1 MSKRRVVV
9 TGLGTIN
16 PLANNVQD
24 SWEKLINGVS
34 GIDYITSFDTEDL
47 PVKFAGEVKDFDA
60 NEYMG
65 KQYARKLDRSAHL
78 SIYATEQALKD
89 ANFNTEERLGSN
101 VGIVFG
107 TGIGGIGATENA
119 VRTYDERGA
128 SRINPLAITQ
138 IMPNSSTGQV
148 AIKFGIEGPSLTIT
162 TACAASANAVGEAK
176 NMIEVGEAKNMIE
189 NGIVDI
195 VVAGGTE
202 SGTTPM
208 TIGAFAQ
215 IRALSTKNDTPAE
228 ACSPFDKNRDG
239 FVMAE
244 GSTVLILESEESAK
258 SRDAKIYGYVV
269 GYGSTTDAHHI
280 TAPAEGGEGA
290 VRAMDKALKDA
301 SLSVDDVD
309 YINAHGTSTPANDK
323 NETSAIKTLFGTKAY
338 EVDISSTKSMTGH
351 LLGGAGAFESMVCI
365 LSLQNGVIP
374 PTINLNNKDQECD
387 LNYTPNNAVNKDM
400 NIAMSNSF
408 GFGGH
413 NGVLV
418 FSKT

>member
-16 PLANNVQD
+16 PLGNNVSE

-34 GIDYITSFDTEDL
+34 GITQINSFDTENL
-47 PVKFAGEVKDFDA
+47 PVTFAGEVKDFDA
-60 NEYMG
+60 NEYLG
-65 KQYARKLDRSAHL
+65 KQHARKLDRSAHF
-78 SIYATEQALKD
+78 SIYATEQALQD
-89 ANFNTEERLGSN
+89 AGFNTEERLGAD

-107 TGIGGIGATENA
+107 TGIGGIGATEDA
-119 VRTYDERGA
+119 VRTYDKRGP

-138 IMPNSSTGQV
+138 LMPNSSTGQV

-176 NMIEVGEAKNMIE
+176 NLIE
-189 NGIVDI
+189 NGIVDV

-215 IRALSTKNDTPAE
+215 IRALSTKNDEPE
-228 ACSPFDKNRDG
+228 KACRPFDQERDG

-244 GSTVLILESEESAK
+244 GSTVLILEEEEYAK
-258 SRDAKIYGYVV
+258 KRGAKIYGYVK

-290 VRAMDKALKDA
+290 FRAMRKAIEDA
-301 SLSVDDVD
+301 EISVNEID

-323 NETSAIKTLFGTKAY
+323 NETIAIKTLFEEKAY
-338 EVDISSTKSMTGH
+338 DLDISSTKSMTGH
-351 LLGGAGAFESMVCI
+351 LLGGAGAFESMVCL
-365 LSLQNGVIP
+365 LSIQNGKIP
-374 PTINLNNKDQECD
+374 PTINLDNNDPDCD
-387 LNYTPNNAVNKDM
+387 LNYTPNIPKDKTI
-400 NIAMSNSF
+400 NIAMTNSF

-418 FSKT
+418 FSSK

>member
-1 MSKRRVVV
+1 MSNRRVVV

-16 PLANNVQD
+16 PLGNKVSD
-24 SWEKLINGVS
+24 SWDKLLNGVS
-34 GIDYITSFDTEDL
+34 GIDHITSFDTENL
-47 PVKFAGEVKDFDA
+47 PVTFAGEVKNFDA

-65 KQYARKLDRSAHL
+65 KQHARKLDRSAHL
-78 SIYATEQALKD
+78 SIFATEQALKD
-89 ANFNTEERLGSN
+89 AGVDTETRLGSN

-107 TGIGGIGATENA
+107 TGIGGIGATEDA
-119 VRTYDERGA
+119 VRVFDSRGP

-138 IMPNSSTGQV
+138 LMPNSSTGQV

-176 NMIEVGEAKNMIE
+176 NLIE
-189 NGIVDI
+189 NGIVDM

-208 TIGAFAQ
+208 TIAAFAQ

-244 GSTVLILESEESAK
+244 GSTVLIMESEESAN
-258 SRDAKIYGYVV
+258 SRDAKIYGYVD
-269 GYGSTTDAHHI
+269 GYGATTDAHHI
-280 TAPAEGGEGA
+280 TAPAEGGAGA
-290 VRAMDKALKDA
+290 LRAMELALKDA
-301 SLSVDDVD
+301 SIEKNKIE

-323 NETSAIKTLFGTKAY
+323 NETLAIKELFAEHAY
-338 EVDISSTKSMTGH
+338 DLQISSSKSMTGH
-351 LLGGAGAFESMVCI
+351 LLGGAGAFESMVCL
-365 LSLQNGVIP
+365 LSLKNNKIS
-374 PTINLNNKDQECD
+374 PTINLNTPDEECD
-387 LNYTPNNAVNKDM
+387 LNYTPNIPLDRE
-400 NIAMSNSF
+400 ISYAMSNSF

-413 NGVLV
+413 NGVLI
-418 FSKT
+418 FGKN

>member
-16 PLANNVQD
+16 PLGNSVSE

-34 GIDYITSFDTEDL
+34 GISQINSFDTENL
-47 PVKFAGEVKDFDA
+47 PVTFAGEVKDFDA
-60 NEYMG
+60 NEYLG
-65 KQYARKLDRSAHL
+65 KQHARKLDRSAHF
-78 SIYATEQALKD
+78 SIYATEQALQD
-89 ANFNTEERLGSN
+89 AGFNTEERLGAD

-107 TGIGGIGATENA
+107 TGIGGIGATEDA
-119 VRTYDERGA
+119 VRTYDKRGP

-138 IMPNSSTGQV
+138 LMPNSSTGQV

-176 NMIEVGEAKNMIE
+176 NLIE
-189 NGIVDI
+189 NGIVDVI
-195 VVAGGTE
+195 IAGGTE

-215 IRALSTKNDTPAE
+215 IRALSTKNNEPE
-228 ACSPFDKNRDG
+228 KACRPFDQERDG

-244 GSTVLILESEESAK
+244 GSTVLILEEEEYAK
-258 SRDAKIYGYVV
+258 KRGAKIYGYVK

-280 TAPAEGGEGA
+280 TAPAEDGDGA
-290 VRAMDKALKDA
+290 FRAMRKAIEDA
-301 SLSVDDVD
+301 EISVDEID

-323 NETSAIKTLFGTKAY
+323 NETIAIKNLFEEKAY
-338 EVDISSTKSMTGH
+338 DLDISSTKSMTGH
-351 LLGGAGAFESMVCI
+351 LLGGAGAFESMVCL
-365 LSLQNGVIP
+365 LSIQNGKIP
-374 PTINLNNKDQECD
+374 PTINLDNNDPDCD
-387 LNYTPNNAVNKDM
+387 LNYTPNIPKDKTI
-400 NIAMSNSF
+400 NIAMTNSF

-418 FSKT
+418 FSSK